1 MRDTTWCMIACAV
14 TFTCPN
20 PLSGQ
25 DPVLGARPGVRD
37 YVLQVLAGNAGYAAA
52 RSRLAA
58 AAERIAPAGALPD
71 PTLTVGVLALPT
83 PSFDFTAERMTR
95 LPIGIRQHFP
105 FPGKQAA
112 ATDRARA
119 DSAIAGESL
128 VAIEARLV
136 AEAAGVYY
144 ELAYAETALRVW
156 RSRVALADQAIAVAQ
171 TRYETGAAPQTDLLR
186 ARLRRAE
193 LEEEGW
199 DVEAAVAQVRAHAD
213 ALRGGAGGGDTI
225 AALVLVNPDGRPAV
239 EIRRDTLA
247 AERLIVQ
254 LTERSPGLR
263 VATATVTRAERN
275 ARVFDVAGRPDF
287 TVTLESGIRFGGRE
301 PFTTA
306 LVGISVPLWS
316 NRKQAP
322 AARAAHYDVEAARQ
336 QYDDLLARLT
346 GELKGRLADL
356 VALQARTSQTADE
369 IVPLAGAASTSALQ
383 RYQVGAVE
391 FTTVLES
398 QDDMFGAQL
407 HLARLIANYGSAR
420 AQLAALVGEEWYR

>member
-1 MRDTTWCMIACAV
+1 MRDTTWCMVACAV
-14 TFTCPN
+14 TFSLPS

-25 DPVLGARPGVRD
+25 DLIFRAPGVRE
-37 YVLQVLAGNAGYAAA
+37 YVRQVLAGNAGYAAA
-52 RSRLAA
+52 RSRVAA

-71 PTLTVGVLALPT
+71 PTVTLGIIALPT
-83 PSFDFTAERMTR
+83 PSLDLTAERMTR
-95 LPIGIRQHFP
+95 LPIGVRQHFP

-112 ATDRARA
+112 ATGLARA

-128 VAIEARLV
+128 VATEARLV
-136 AEAAGVYY
+136 AEAAGLYY
-144 ELAYAETALRVW
+144 ALAYAETALRVW

-186 ARLRRAE
+186 AMLRRAE

-199 DVEAAVAQVRAHAD
+199 DLEAVVAQVRAHAD

-239 EIRRDTLA
+239 EIPSDALA
-247 AERLIVQ
+247 VERLIGQ
-254 LTERSPGLR
+254 LTERSPSLR
-263 VATATVTRAERN
+263 VASATVTRAERN

-287 TVTLESGIRFGGRE
+287 TVALESGVRFGGRE

-316 NRKQAP
+316 KRKQAP
-322 AARAAHYDVEAARQ
+322 AARAAHYDAEAARQ
-336 QYDDLLARLT
+336 QHDDLLARLI
-346 GELKGRLADL
+346 GELKDRLADL
-356 VALQARTSQTADE
+356 VALQARTRQTADE
-369 IVPLAGAASTSALQ
+369 IIPLAGAASTSALQ
-383 RYQVGAVE
+383 RYRVGAVE
-391 FTTVLES
+391 FTTVLDT
-398 QDDMFGAQL
+398 QDDIFGAQL
-407 HLARLIANYGSAR
+407 RLARLIAQYGAAR

>member
-1 MRDTTWCMIACAV
+1 MRDTTWYMAACVVMLLVPA
-14 TFTCPN
+14 
-20 PLSGQ
+20 PLHGQ
-25 DPVLGARPGVRD
+25 DPVLQVPGVRE
-37 YVLQVLAGNAGYAAA
+37 YVHQVLVGNAGYAAA
-52 RSRLAA
+52 RSRVAA
-58 AAERIAPAGALPD
+58 AGARIAPAGALPD
-71 PTLTVGVLALPT
+71 PTLTFGIIAVPT
-83 PSFDFTAERMTR
+83 PSFDFGAERMTR
-95 LPIGIRQHFP
+95 LPIGLRQQFP

-112 ATDRARA
+112 STALARA
-119 DSAIAGESL
+119 DSAILGESL
-128 VAIEARLV
+128 NAIEAGLV

-144 ELAYAETALRVW
+144 ELAYAETVFRVW
-156 RSRVALADQAIAVAQ
+156 RSRVALADQAIAAAQ
-171 TRYETGAAPQTDLLR
+171 TRYETGTAPQTDLLR

-199 DVEAAVAQVRAHAD
+199 DLEATVAQVRAHAD
-213 ALRGGAGGGDTI
+213 ALRGGGGDTI
-225 AALVLVNPDGRPAV
+225 AALVLLNPDGRPAV

-263 VATATVTRAERN
+263 VATARVTRAQRN

-306 LVGISVPLWS
+306 LVGISIPLWS
-316 NRKQAP
+316 KRKQGP
-322 AARAAHYDVEAARQ
+322 AARAAHHDVEAARQ
-336 QYDDLLARLT
+336 QHSDLLARLI
-346 GELKGRLADL
+346 GELRGRLADL
-356 VALQARTSQTADE
+356 GALQARTGQTADE
-369 IVPLAGAASTSALQ
+369 IIPLADAASTSALQ

-391 FTTVLES
+391 FTTVLDT

-407 HLARLIANYGSAR
+407 RLARLIAEYGTAR

>member
-1 MRDTTWCMIACAV
+1 MRDTTWCMVACAV
-14 TFTCPN
+14 TFSLTN

-25 DPVLGARPGVRD
+25 DPILQAPGVRE
-37 YVLQVLAGNAGYAAA
+37 YVRQVLLGNAGYAAA
-52 RSRLAA
+52 RSRVAA
-58 AAERIAPAGALPD
+58 AGARIAPAGALPD
-71 PTLTVGVLALPT
+71 PTLTLGILAVPT

-95 LPIGIRQHFP
+95 MPIGLRQQFP

-112 ATDRARA
+112 STALARA
-119 DSAIAGESL
+119 DSAVLGESL
-128 VAIEARLV
+128 HAIEARL
-136 AEAAGVYY
+136 AAAAAGVYY

-156 RSRVALADQAIAVAQ
+156 RSRVTLADQAIAVAQ
-171 TRYETGAAPQTDLLR
+171 ARYETGAAPQTDLLR
-186 ARLRRAE
+186 ARLRRAQ

-199 DVEAAVAQVRAHAD
+199 DLDAAVAQVRAHAD
-213 ALRGGAGGGDTI
+213 ALRGGAGDTI
-225 AALVLVNPDGRPAV
+225 AALVLVNPDRRPAV
-239 EIRRDTLA
+239 EIRSDTLA

-287 TVTLESGIRFGGRE
+287 TVALESGIRFGGRE

-316 NRKQAP
+316 GRKQAP
-322 AARAAHYDVEAARQ
+322 AARAAHHDAAAARQ
-336 QYDDLLARLT
+336 EYDDLLARLT
-346 GELKGRLADL
+346 GELQDRFADL
-356 VALQARTSQTADE
+356 VSLQARTVQTADE
-369 IVPLAGAASTSALQ
+369 IIPLAGAASTSALQ

-391 FTTVLES
+391 FTTVLDT

-407 HLARLIANYGSAR
+407 HLARLIADYGSTR

>member
-1 MRDTTWCMIACAV
+1 MRDTTWCLVACAV
-14 TFTCPN
+14 TFWVPS

-25 DPVLGARPGVRD
+25 DLILRVPGVRE
-37 YVLQVLAGNAGYAAA
+37 YVHQVLTGNAGYAAA
-52 RSRLAA
+52 RSRVAA
-58 AAERIAPAGALPD
+58 AGERIAPAGALPD
-71 PTLTVGVLALPT
+71 PTLTFGILAVPI

-95 LPIGIRQHFP
+95 LPIGFRQHFP

-119 DSAIAGESL
+119 DSALAGESL

-144 ELAYAETALRVW
+144 GLAYAEAALRIW
-156 RSRVALADQAIAVAQ
+156 RSRVALADQAIAAAQ

-199 DVEAAVAQVRAHAD
+199 DLEATVAQVRAHAN
-213 ALRGGAGGGDTI
+213 ALRGGDGDTI
-225 AALVLVNPDGRPAV
+225 AALVLLNPDGRPAV

-287 TVTLESGIRFGGRE
+287 TVTLETGIRFGGRE

-316 NRKQAP
+316 KRKQAP
-322 AARAAHYDVEAARQ
+322 AARAAHYDVDAARQ
-336 QYDDLLARLT
+336 QHDDLLARLI
-346 GELKGRLADL
+346 GELQGRLADL
-356 VALQARTSQTADE
+356 GALQARTGQTADE
-369 IVPLAGAASTSALQ
+369 IIPLAGAASTSALQ

-391 FTTVLES
+391 FTTVLDT

-407 HLARLIANYGSAR
+407 RLARLIAEYGTAR

>member
-1 MRDTTWCMIACAV
+1 MRDTTWCMAACLVMGWLPA
-14 TFTCPN
+14 
-20 PLSGQ
+20 PLHGQ
-25 DPVLGARPGVRD
+25 DPILRAPGVRE
-37 YVLQVLAGNAGYAAA
+37 YVRQVLLGNAGYAAA
-52 RSRLAA
+52 RSRVAA
-58 AAERIAPAGALPD
+58 AGARIAPAGALPD
-71 PTLTVGVLALPT
+71 PTLTLGILAVPT

-95 LPIGIRQHFP
+95 LPIGLRQQFP

-112 ATDRARA
+112 STALARA
-119 DSAIAGESL
+119 DSAVLGESL
-128 VAIEARLV
+128 HAIEARLA

-144 ELAYAETALRVW
+144 ELAYAETAVRIW

-171 TRYETGAAPQTDLLR
+171 ARYETGAAPQTDLLR
-186 ARLRRAE
+186 ARLRRAQ

-199 DVEAAVAQVRAHAD
+199 DLDAGVAQVRAHAD
-213 ALRGGAGGGDTI
+213 ALRGGAGDTI
-225 AALVLVNPDGRPAV
+225 AALVLVNPDRRPAV
-239 EIRRDTLA
+239 EIRSDTLA

-287 TVTLESGIRFGGRE
+287 TVALESGIRFGGRE

-316 NRKQAP
+316 GRKQAP
-322 AARAAHYDVEAARQ
+322 AARAAHHDAAAARQ
-336 QYDDLLARLT
+336 EYDDLLARLT
-346 GELKGRLADL
+346 GELQDRFADL
-356 VALQARTSQTADE
+356 VSLQGRTVQTADE
-369 IVPLAGAASTSALQ
+369 IIPLAGAASTSALQ

-391 FTTVLES
+391 FTTVLDT

-407 HLARLIANYGSAR
+407 RLARLIAEYGTVR
-420 AQLAALVGEEWYR
+420 AHLAALVGEEWYR